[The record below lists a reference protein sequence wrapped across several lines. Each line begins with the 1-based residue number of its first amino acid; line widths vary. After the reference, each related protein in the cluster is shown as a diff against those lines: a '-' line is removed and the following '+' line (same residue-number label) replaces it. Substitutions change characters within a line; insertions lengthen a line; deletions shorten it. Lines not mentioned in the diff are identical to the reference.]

1 MQENRKNITN
11 AIGFLRRTSRYYVYS
26 VVCHVYNQAFS
37 QEVFTI
43 YKQAFLIGSLYS
55 LQDTQIRMST
65 LYMKSKKETTE
76 TCLNHLL

>member
-11 AIGFLRRTSRYYVYS
+11 AKGFLRRTSLYCVYS

-43 YKQAFLIGSLYS
+43 YKQAFLIGSLTRHTNTYEYIVYEIKEGN
-55 LQDTQIRMST
+55 DWDMF
-65 LYMKSKKETTE
+65 KSFII
-76 TCLNHLL
+76 N